1 MGSPRLRRLEGLLEA
16 ARERPAASRP
26 SFVEA
31 ACADDPELA
40 REVLELLA
48 SENEAA
54 AYFGDLA
61 GDIARAAPRELE
73 AAVPAEQAIGPY
85 VTIRQIGSGGMGRVF
100 LARRADGAFDQRVA
114 LKLIRRGMES
124 PEALRRFSAE
134 RQILARLQH
143 PGIARFLSG
152 GVTDEGLP
160 WVAMEYVE
168 GVPLEAYCERHGL
181 GVPERLRLFVSIG
194 EAVSF
199 AHRQLVVHRDL
210 KPGNILV
217 DVSGRVRLV
226 DFGIAKFL
234 ADEDASAHTATQA
247 ALLTPAYAAPE
258 QRVGGPITTA
268 TDVFALGVVLHELLT
283 GARPADSR
291 PGAARLPEDLE
302 AISSKARAEDAA
314 ERYVSADA
322 MVEDVRRHLEGLPVS
337 ARPAPWHQRAR
348 RIARRHP
355 WPVMAVGVLSLAI
368 FAFTAASALQSLA
381 VRRERDK
388 AQRTTDLISE
398 VLAVADPYRA
408 GAEPLTAEEL
418 LERAAGRIEAAAGD
432 DPEIEAALLQ
442 LVGRSFD
449 KLGLAARSLPLLER
463 ALELRERTLG
473 WAHADAVETRRRL
486 AEVLRAAGEAER
498 ARVLLEGA
506 CEGGDDCA
514 TPWTRGLR

>member
-1 MGSPRLRRLEGLLEA
+1 VSSPRLRRLEELLEA
-16 ARERPAASRP
+16 ALWRPPGSRR

-31 ACADDPELA
+31 ACAGEPELA

-48 SENEAA
+48 SHGEAA
-54 AYFGDLA
+54 SYFEGLA
-61 GDIARAAPRELE
+61 GDVARAAPRELE
-73 AAVPAEQAIGPY
+73 AAVPAEQTIGPY

-124 PEALRRFSAE
+124 PEALRRFRAE

-143 PGIARFLSG
+143 PGIARLLSG
-152 GVTDEGLP
+152 GVTEEGLP

-168 GVPLEAYCERHGL
+168 GAPLMAHCEREGL
-181 GVPERLRLFVSIG
+181 EEPDRLRLLVSIG

-199 AHRQLVVHRDL
+199 AHAQLVVHRDL

-217 DVSGRVRLV
+217 DASGCVRLV

-234 ADEDASAHTATQA
+234 ADQDASAQTATRA
-247 ALLTPAYAAPE
+247 AVLTPAYAAPE

-268 TDVFALGVVLHELLT
+268 VDVFALGVILHELLT

-291 PGAARLPEDLE
+291 HGSARLPEDLE
-302 AISSKARAEDAA
+302 AISAKARAEDAG
-314 ERYVSADA
+314 ERYASVDA
-322 MVEDVRRHLEGLPVS
+322 MLEDVRRYLEGLPVS
-337 ARPAPWHQRAR
+337 ARPTPWHQRAR

-355 WPVMAVGVLSLAI
+355 WPVIAVGVLSA
-368 FAFTAASALQSLA
+368 AVVVFTGASALQSVA
-381 VRRERDK
+381 VLRERDK
-388 AQRTTDLISE
+388 AQRTTELISE

-418 LERAAGRIEAAAGD
+418 LERAVGRIETAGRD

-442 LVGRSFD
+442 LVGRGFGN
-449 KLGLAARSLPLLER
+449 LGLAARARPLLER

-473 WAHADAVETRRRL
+473 AAHPDALETRRHL
-486 AEVLRAAGEAER
+486 ADVLAAAGEADA
-498 ARVLLEGA
+498 ARELLEPACGA
-506 CEGGDDCA
+506 GADCV
-514 TPWTRGLR
+514 TPSSRGRR